1 MFCLVFDIKTNHDRC
16 LHFVIAYLFV
26 QKSVASFDSGKVLDF
41 ECLSK
46 FCNKCIRKPL
56 STDEQLLKKHKESGA
71 CQANYSGS
79 SGGMEVAGALK
90 LCNRSKD
97 KLNLRYTRYLGDGD
111 SKGFANVLE
120 NNPYGVDVNITK
132 LECVD
137 HVQKRL
143 GSRLRRMKKDKKKIK
158 LKDGKG
164 LGGKGR
170 LTDEEIDNLQRY
182 YGLAIRR
189 NLEST
194 KSMSNAIWATYYHKL
209 STDEK
214 PHHDRCPA
222 GKDSWCKYKKAEAN
236 NTLHTF

>member
-1 MFCLVFDIKTNHDRC
+1 MFPEITTADEARRDSTDIAAAFDGTW
-16 LHFVIAYLFV
+16 
-26 QKSVASFDSGKVLDF
+26 QKRGHSSINGVMTVTSFDSGKVLDF

-56 STDEQLLKKHKESGA
+56 STDEQLLKEHKESRA
-71 CQANYSGS
+71 CQANYSNS

-120 NNPYGVDVNITK
+120 NDPYGVYVNITK

-143 GSRLRRMKKDKKKIK
+143 GSRLRRLKKEKTERWRRP
-158 LKDGKG
+158 
-164 LGGKGR
+164 GR
-170 LTDEEIDNLQRY
+170 
-182 YGLAIRR
+182 
-189 NLEST
+189 
-194 KSMSNAIWATYYHKL
+194 
-209 STDEK
+209 
-214 PHHDRCPA
+214 
-222 GKDSWCKYKKAEAN
+222 
-236 NTLHTF
+236 